1 MRICLGLFV
10 LGILL
15 LVSALALAAGVP
27 ASQPAAPSFLASV
40 WAWLKVNW
48 PAIVTTAVFV
58 IPALITA
65 LSKFPQTAGVVKV
78 LQAILGFLS
87 FLTHKDS
94 EGTLKLPFT
103 TAKPPEK

>member
-1 MRICLGLFV
+1 MRVFLGLIL

-15 LVSALALAAGVP
+15 IFSALAFAADP
-27 ASQPAAPSFLASV
+27 ASQPVASSSLANV
-40 WAWLKVNW
+40 WTWLKANW

-103 TAKPPEK
+103 TTKPPEK